1 MVNRILKFV
10 DDIAANET
18 DVVLDKISPRS
29 GQTYDVL
36 ELWTDQNANV
46 EISLSIRER
55 KLFDNIPADDLP
67 DAGDGL
73 VYDLTVQEGDE
84 LQILASETS
93 GAGQTPAVYILID
106 ES

>member
-1 MVNRILKFV
+1 MVNRILKFTDNV
-10 DDIAANET
+10 AANET
-18 DVVLDKISPRS
+18 DVVLDEVSPRS
-29 GQTYDVL
+29 GQTYEIL

-46 EISLSIRER
+46 DVSLSIRER

-67 DAGDGL
+67 AAGDGL

-93 GAGQTPAVYILID
+93 GAAQTPAVYLLID

>member
-67 DAGDGL
+67 AADDGL

-93 GAGQTPAVYILID
+93 GAGQTPAVYVLID

>member
-1 MVNRILKFV
+1 MVSRILKFT

-18 DVVLDKISPRS
+18 DVVLDKVSPRS

-67 DAGDGL
+67 AAGEGL
-73 VYDLTVQEGDE
+73 VYNLTVQEGDE

-93 GAGQTPAVYILID
+93 GAGQTPAVYVLID

>member
-1 MVNRILKFV
+1 MVSRILKFT

-18 DVVLDKISPRS
+18 DVVLDKVSPRS

-46 EISLSIRER
+46 EVSLSIRER

-73 VYDLTVQEGDE
+73 FYDLTVQEGDE